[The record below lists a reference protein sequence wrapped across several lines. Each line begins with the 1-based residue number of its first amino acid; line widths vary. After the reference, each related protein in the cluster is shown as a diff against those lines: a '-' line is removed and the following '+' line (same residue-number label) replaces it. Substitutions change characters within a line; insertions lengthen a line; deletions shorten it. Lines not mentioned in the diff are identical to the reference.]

1 MNAFQFDNLLDCE
14 LNSSAPFVDYLIS
27 LLLIGWV
34 EVGKKVL
41 IWFMIS
47 ISFKKQRIGN
57 VEPGPNV
64 SENMSVNC
72 LAVEGQGCHSAS
84 IITYLFVY
92 SLYNRHLSLVVI
104 GFLVKNL
111 SVSSRMDI
119 QEKIRKIFSYYSFQ
133 AFSKRFAKRFMPTI
147 CGWLRLRFV
156 EVEFCGKVTVQ
167 VHTSIN
173 TTLPF

>member
-1 MNAFQFDNLLDCE
+1 
-14 LNSSAPFVDYLIS
+14 
-27 LLLIGWV
+27 
-34 EVGKKVL
+34 
-41 IWFMIS
+41 MIS

-57 VEPGPNV
+57 VEPGLNV

-72 LAVEGQGCHSAS
+72 LAVESQGCHSAS

-119 QEKIRKIFSYYSFQ
+119 QEKIRKIFSYYSIQ
-133 AFSKRFAKRFMPTI
+133 TFSKRLTNRSMPTK
-147 CGWLRLRFV
+147 CGRLRFRFV
-156 EVEFCGKVTVQ
+156 EVKLCREIPVQ
-167 VHTSIN
+167 VHTSIS